1 VIEKVLK
8 YIRKQRLLRPGDRLA
23 VAVSAGADSVALLRV
38 LLEQR
43 QEIGI
48 VLSVTHFHHQIRG
61 AEADADEQFVK
72 DLAKKFALEMHSG
85 SADVPAY
92 AREQKI
98 SLETAARDLR
108 HKWFAELIRQSKV
121 EKIATAHTLDDQ
133 AETVLMRILRGT
145 GARGLA
151 GIAPEQKEKNLVRPF
166 LAISRQEI
174 EAYLTTIAQS
184 WREDSTNR
192 DAAHTRNRVRHEL
205 LPLLEREFNP
215 AIRYTLAD
223 LAEMAQ
229 AEEEYWSTEVRSLLP
244 RLGRPG
250 KPSRS
255 GRTTSGEASEVL
267 ALDLAALRLL
277 PLAIQRQILHKTAEQ
292 FGSALD
298 FKHIQQLT
306 ELIHRN
312 KPGKCEQ
319 LPGDLAATC
328 TLRELQFSRKKSSQ
342 KQKDSRV
349 DYQYSL
355 PIPGEVVIPELGNTI
370 RARVISAGKQ
380 GASGYNASLLLDRAL
395 LTPEL
400 TIRNWRSGDR
410 FFPAH
415 THSPKKVKELLQSG
429 RLGQQFSSAERKSWP
444 IVESAGQIVWMR
456 GFPVPQA
463 LAVERGEAVLIEE
476 LDMDSGNTVSGT
488 EK

>member
-1 VIEKVLK
+1 M
-8 YIRKQRLLRPGDRLA
+8 A

-48 VLSVTHFHHQIRG
+48 VLSVAHFHHQIRG

-215 AIRYTLAD
+215 AIRHTLAD

-229 AEEEYWSTEVRSLLP
+229 A
-244 RLGRPG
+244 
-250 KPSRS
+250 
-255 GRTTSGEASEVL
+255 EASEVL

-429 RLGQQFSSAERKSWP
+429 RLGQQFSSAERKRWP

-463 LAVERGEAVLIEE
+463 LATDQGEAVLIEE
-476 LDMDSGNTVSGT
+476 LNIDSGNVSGT
-488 EK
+488 EKR